1 MRDHWLIRYLGQ
13 LQVCSKARRLID
25 DEEFV
30 VWIYGEER
38 TLFCYVGQEDAVY
51 PLPALEQTNFQGDRF
66 TFAIDEI
73 DPTGEAEKVAGANNI
88 YAAQAAYEEYLHHLN
103 PRSVLQLR
111 HRGRV
116 IREQN
121 ALGDSREWILSRGAK
136 DR

>member
-1 MRDHWLIRYLGQ
+1 MRYYRLVCYLRQ
-13 LQVCSKARRLID
+13 FQVCSKAKRLID

-30 VWIYGEER
+30 VWIYGEDR
-38 TLFCYVGQEDAVY
+38 ILFCYVGQEDAVY
-51 PLPALEQTNFQGDRF
+51 PLPAPEQTNFQGDRF

-73 DPTGEAEKVAGANNI
+73 DPAGEAEKVGGANNI
-88 YAAQAAYEEYLHHLN
+88 YAAQAAYQEYLHHLN

-121 ALGDSREWILSRGAK
+121 ALGDGQEWILSKRGR
-136 DR
+136 D

>member
-1 MRDHWLIRYLGQ
+1 ML
-13 LQVCSKARRLID
+13 S
-25 DEEFV
+25 
-30 VWIYGEER
+30 
-38 TLFCYVGQEDAVY
+38 TT
-51 PLPALEQTNFQGDRF
+51 PALEQTNFQGDRF

-73 DPTGEAEKVAGANNI
+73 DPTGEAEKVAGANKI

-121 ALGDSREWILSRGAK
+121 AIGDSREWILSRRHR
-136 DR
+136 D